1 MTKLP
6 YLASGASLWR
16 GYDYYTAHKVLSWE
30 PTEPGGYP
38 QQFDGVVSGNGDKPY
53 EVHIDIAHPKK
64 STCTC
69 PFAEGRHVICKHMV
83 ALYFTIYPAE
93 ADELLHAQEQWEAED
108 QVAAKA
114 EYRAVVG
121 SDLDHPGARRF
132 QELTAAFTAG
142 DRAAFEAAKAEG
154 LAALTAAE
162 GV

>member
-93 ADELLHAQEQWEAED
+93 ADELLHAQEQWEAEE
-108 QVAAKA
+108 VAREEAHRAETWRYVKGLKKA
-114 EYRAVVG
+114 ELQEELYRALLEID
-121 SDLDHPGARRF
+121 DLRDRR
-132 QELTAAFTAG
+132 
-142 DRAAFEAAKAEG
+142 RWW
-154 LAALTAAE
+154 
-162 GV
+162 

>member
-1 MTKLP
+1 MFLTDNLWTIFEVAKEYRETGKGGDLSFAPDIYLNALKGNEDLACVQADPEKL
-6 YLASGASLWR
+6 
-16 GYDYYTAHKVLSWE
+16 
-30 PTEPGGYP
+30 
-38 QQFDGVVSGNGDKPY
+38 
-53 EVHIDIAHPKK
+53 
-64 STCTC
+64 
-69 PFAEGRHVICKHMV
+69 AE
-83 ALYFTIYPAE
+83 
-93 ADELLHAQEQWEAED
+93 WEAED